1 VAEHHAGA
9 LAGVPALLEESG
21 QRVLVATVLADGAT
35 PCRAPQLRGSRGRGT
50 TATGPDD
57 HWTGTSVP
65 WRVEIH
71 TPEVNMR
78 RRAAIR
84 QLSLL
89 AFTCA
94 SLALASTPAAAAKDP
109 PPEISPEGLQ
119 LKKSTR
125 NRLVYVKPGAT
136 FAQYGRI
143 SILDPL
149 VEFEKD
155 WQKDYNRSQT
165 GLAGRVTDADVEKM
179 KERLAAEFKKIFIA
193 ELQGDGGYQVVD
205 VAGPDVL
212 VLRPALLNVEV
223 NAPDVMTAG
232 IEHTVVRSAGQMTL
246 YLELW
251 DSTSNTLLARVMDA
265 QADPDSMAQMGGS
278 VTNKAA
284 ADRILRKWAK
294 ELRERLD
301 DVRGKPAGQ

>member
-1 VAEHHAGA
+1 MNAQCTNRFLGLLASFGVAALLAPAGA
-9 LAGVPALLEESG
+9 
-21 QRVLVATVLADGAT
+21 
-35 PCRAPQLRGSRGRGT
+35 
-50 TATGPDD
+50 
-57 HWTGTSVP
+57 
-65 WRVEIH
+65 
-71 TPEVNMR
+71 
-78 RRAAIR
+78 
-84 QLSLL
+84 
-89 AFTCA
+89 F
-94 SLALASTPAAAAKDP
+94 AAKDP
-109 PPEISPEGLQ
+109 PPEVSPDGLHLQ
-119 LKKSTR
+119 KSTR
-125 NRLVYVKPGAT
+125 NRVVYVKPGAT
-136 FAQYGRI
+136 FSQYGRI
-143 SILDPL
+143 AILDPL

-155 WQKDYNRSQT
+155 WQDDYNRSRT

-179 KERLAAEFKKIFIA
+179 KERLAAEFKKIFID
-193 ELQGDGGYQVVD
+193 ELQGEGGYQVVD
-205 VAGPDVL
+205 VAGADVL

-251 DSTSNTLLARVMDA
+251 DSTTNTLLARVMDV
-265 QADPDSMAQMGGS
+265 QADPDTMAQMGGS

>member
-1 VAEHHAGA
+1 MNVQSTNRFLGLLASFGVVALLAPAGA
-9 LAGVPALLEESG
+9 
-21 QRVLVATVLADGAT
+21 
-35 PCRAPQLRGSRGRGT
+35 
-50 TATGPDD
+50 
-57 HWTGTSVP
+57 
-65 WRVEIH
+65 
-71 TPEVNMR
+71 
-78 RRAAIR
+78 
-84 QLSLL
+84 
-89 AFTCA
+89 F
-94 SLALASTPAAAAKDP
+94 AAKDP
-109 PPEISPEGLQ
+109 PPEVSPDGLHLQ
-119 LKKSTR
+119 KSTR
-125 NRLVYVKPGAT
+125 NRVVYAKPGAT
-136 FAQYGRI
+136 FSQYGRLA
-143 SILDPL
+143 ILDPL

-155 WQKDYNRSQT
+155 WQDDYNRSRT
-165 GLAGRVTDADVEKM
+165 GLSGRVTDADVEKM

-193 ELQGDGGYQVVD
+193 ELQGEGGYQVVT
-205 VAGPDVL
+205 VAGADVL

-251 DSTSNTLLARVMDA
+251 DSTSNTLLARVMDV
-265 QADPDSMAQMGGS
+265 QADPDTMAQMGGS